1 MLRPPWAKLYSAQ
14 TWIQLTASEAVNC
27 DAVAVTGQPH
37 WKEQT
42 VSVSI
47 LKTSLEI
54 IPSIV
59 DPLIHW
65 SSADCIHAKPL
76 LILQQSLQIR

>member
-1 MLRPPWAKLYSAQ
+1 MGAAHVYSTAWWVKITNGTMLRPPCAKLYSAQ

-42 VSVSI
+42 VSMSI

-59 DPLIHW
+59 DPLIH
-65 SSADCIHAKPL
+65 
-76 LILQQSLQIR
+76 